1 MGNWLVAGKKAK
13 GALDKVGAVAG
24 SVVGKALGRVKSAA
38 SDWGRRAMIDAL
50 RKNVGELWA
59 KGVVASLGLN
69 GLGGSS
75 FDGALMLPAPPWM
88 AGRPLGE
95 DEARELDQAA
105 REVLSE
111 ALAREGYKLESIK
124 IDWQQDCGQ
133 MRVGLRLEWMGK
145 IESIAANEAVRPRI
159 SRSGHD
165 IEDVEYKE
173 R

>member
-1 MGNWLVAGKKAK
+1 MGNWLVAGRKAK

-24 SVVGKALGRVKSAA
+24 SVLGKALGRVKSAA
-38 SDWGRRAMIDAL
+38 ADWGRRAMIEAL
-50 RKNVGELWA
+50 RKNVGEIWA

-75 FDGALMLPAPPWM
+75 FDGAIMLPAPPWL

-95 DEARELDQAA
+95 PEARDLDDAA

-124 IDWQQDCGQ
+124 IDWMQDSGQ
-133 MRVGLRLEWMGK
+133 MRVGLRLEWTGK
-145 IESIAANEAVRPRI
+145 IDAIAGSAADRPRM
-159 SRSGHD
+159 SRLGHG
-165 IEDVEYKE
+165 IEDVEFKE